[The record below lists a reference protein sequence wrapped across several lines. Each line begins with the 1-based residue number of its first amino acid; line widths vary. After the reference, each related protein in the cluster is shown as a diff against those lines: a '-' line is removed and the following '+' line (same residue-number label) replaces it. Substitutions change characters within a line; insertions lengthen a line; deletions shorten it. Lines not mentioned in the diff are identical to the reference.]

1 MANRLVVLEAD
12 RADFVSAL
20 ELAWEAGDAVLPVDP
35 RLPRAARQ
43 EVLAAARPDE
53 PVEPGDALVVATSGT
68 SGAARAVVLTHD
80 AVRASADA
88 TSRRL
93 QVDPRRDRWLAC
105 LPLAHVGGLSVITR
119 ALRTSTPLTVH
130 AAFDAA
136 AVEEAAQ
143 GGCTL
148 TSLVPAALSRVDASL
163 FRTVLVGGQSPP
175 DDRPP
180 NVIATYGMTETG
192 SGVVYDGVPLD
203 GVEVRISDDG
213 EVQLRA
219 PMLMRAYRDGSD
231 PRVPGGWFPTG
242 DAGELRGG
250 VLHVHGRRGDV
261 IVTGGEKVWPTV
273 VERALST
280 HPAVAEVVVLGI
292 ADAEWGQR
300 VTAVVVPVEPEA
312 PPSIGDLREWA
323 KQTLPAYAA
332 PAALRLVA
340 SLPRTTSGKVRRA
353 AVEV

>member
-1 MANRLVVLEAD
+1 MANRLVVLDAD

-20 ELAWEAGDAVLPVDP
+20 ERAWEAGDAVLPVDP

-43 EVLAAARPDE
+43 EVLAAARPDA

-68 SGAARAVVLTHD
+68 SGAAKAAVLTHA
-80 AVRASADA
+80 AVQASAEA

-93 QVDPRRDRWLAC
+93 QVDPRSDHWLAC
-105 LPLAHVGGLSVITR
+105 LPLAHVGGLSVVTR
-119 ALRTSTPLTVH
+119 ALRTATPLTVQTG
-130 AAFDAA
+130 FDSA
-136 AVEEAAQ
+136 AVEGAARR
-143 GGCTL
+143 GCTL
-148 TSLVPAALSRVDASL
+148 TSLVPTALARVDASL
-163 FRTVLVGGQSPP
+163 FRTVLLGGQAPP

-192 SGVVYDGVPLD
+192 SGVVYDGLPLD
-203 GVEVRISDDG
+203 GVEVRISAEG

-231 PRVPGGWFPTG
+231 PRLPGGWFPTG
-242 DAGELRGG
+242 DAGELRDG

-280 HPAVAEVVVLGI
+280 HPAVAEVVVLGMP
-292 ADAEWGQR
+292 DEEWGQR
-300 VTAVVVPVEPEA
+300 VTAVVVPLMPSA
-312 PPSIGDLREWA
+312 PPSLSELRDWA
-323 KQTLPAYAA
+323 KRTLPAYAA
-332 PAALRLVA
+332 PSALKVVA
-340 SLPRTTSGKVRRA
+340 SLPRTTSGKVRRG
-353 AVEV
+353 AVEA